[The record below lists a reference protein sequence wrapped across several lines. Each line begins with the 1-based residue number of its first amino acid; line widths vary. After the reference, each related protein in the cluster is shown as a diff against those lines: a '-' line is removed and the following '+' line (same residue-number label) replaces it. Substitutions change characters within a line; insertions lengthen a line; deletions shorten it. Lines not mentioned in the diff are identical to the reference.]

1 MQATH
6 GTLAGYLRV
15 TETTSLK
22 ASCPLEGGATS
33 EGSTCGVVSGGCLS
47 IVLGHLGDIVD
58 GGAGKGEALYG
69 RMREYTAWFEDS
81 FRSTLCRER
90 CGEDLNTPSGF
101 AKYILLGRFL
111 SRCGIHIGKAVS
123 QLMRLIERPLEEGEG
138 AAEIDRRLSE
148 SGGYCAAE
156 VMRGVREAT
165 GHGSLYLEQ
174 LSAAYDGGIGLS
186 GGLCGALAG
195 ALMPIGLIW
204 GFQPRAAGLI
214 DTVQFNV
221 RGHINL
227 YMDRREP
234 EMWSVGN
241 PLVREFRRRFGS
253 LECKDIVGRS
263 FESGKELAEFVPA
276 SPLCSE
282 IKDWCRDQ
290 AVERISANTCFN
302 R

>member
-22 ASCPLEGGATS
+22 AACPLEGGGTS

-47 IVLGHLGDIVD
+47 IVLGHLGDVVD
-58 GGAGKGEALYG
+58 GGASKGEALYG
-69 RMREYTAWFEDS
+69 RLREYTAWFEDS
-81 FRSTLCRER
+81 FGSTLCRER
-90 CGEDLNTPSGF
+90 CGEDLNSLSGF
-101 AKYILLGRFL
+101 MNYLLLGRFL
-111 SRCGIHIGKAVS
+111 SRCEIHIGMAAS
-123 QLMRLIERPLEEGEG
+123 QLVKLIERPLEEGKV
-138 AAEIDRRLSE
+138 ATEIDQRLSE

-156 VMRGVREAT
+156 VMRGIRETT
-165 GHGSLYLEQ
+165 GHGSLYLER

-195 ALMPIGLIW
+195 ALMPVGLIW
-204 GFQPRAAGLI
+204 GLQPRAAGLI
-214 DTVQFNV
+214 DTLQFNV
-221 RGHINL
+221 RGHMNL
-227 YMDRREP
+227 YLNRREP
-234 EMWSVGN
+234 ELWSVGN
-241 PLVREFRRRFGS
+241 PLVKEFRRRFGS
-253 LECKDIVGRS
+253 LECRDIAGRS
-263 FESGKELAEFVPA
+263 FESGEELAEFVPA

-290 AVERISANTCFN
+290 AVERISAYTCFN

>member
-22 ASCPLEGGATS
+22 AACPLEGGGTS

-47 IVLGHLGDIVD
+47 IALGHLGDIVASD
-58 GGAGKGEALYG
+58 AGKGDALYG
-69 RMREYTAWFEDS
+69 RMREYTSWFEDQ
-81 FRSTLCRER
+81 FDSTICRER
-90 CGEDLNTPSGF
+90 CGEDLNTMPGF
-101 AKYILLGRFL
+101 MKYILLGKFM
-111 SRCGIHIGKAVS
+111 SRCEVHIGKAAS
-123 QLMRLIERPLEEGEG
+123 QLIKLIEMPLEEEDKKS
-138 AAEIDRRLSE
+138 EIDERLSE
-148 SGGYCAAE
+148 SGGYCASP
-156 VMRGVREAT
+156 VMRGIREAT

-174 LSAAYDGGIGLS
+174 LSVAYDGGIGLS

-204 GFQPRAAGLI
+204 GLQPRAAGLI
-214 DTVQFNV
+214 ETVEFNV

-227 YMDRREP
+227 YMDRREQ
-234 EMWSVGN
+234 ELWSIGN
-241 PLVREFRRRFGS
+241 PFVRDFRNKFGS
-253 LECKDIVGRS
+253 LEGKDIVGRS
-263 FESGKELAEFVPA
+263 FASGTELAEFVPG
-276 SPLCSE
+276 SDVCSE

-290 AVERISANTCFN
+290 AMELISANTAFN

>member
-22 ASCPLEGGATS
+22 ASCPLEGGGTS

-47 IVLGHLGDIVD
+47 IALGHLGDMVASD
-58 GGAGKGEALYG
+58 TGKGEALYD
-69 RMREYTAWFEDS
+69 RMREYTSWFEDR
-81 FRSTLCRER
+81 FDSTLCRER
-90 CGEDLNTPSGF
+90 CGEDLNTMPGF
-101 AKYILLGRFL
+101 MNYIILGKFM
-111 SRCGIHIGKAVS
+111 SRCEVHIGKAAS
-123 QLMRLIERPLEEGEG
+123 QLIRLIEEPLAGEGEIS
-138 AAEIDRRLSE
+138 ELDDRLQDR
-148 SGGYCAAE
+148 GGYCAAE
-156 VMRGVREAT
+156 VMRGIREAT

-174 LSAAYDGGIGLS
+174 LSVAYDGGIGLS

-204 GFQPRAAGLI
+204 GLQPRAAGLI
-214 DTVQFNV
+214 ETVEFNV
-221 RGHINL
+221 RGHMNL
-227 YMDRREP
+227 YLNRREP

-241 PLVREFRRRFGS
+241 PMVKEFRHKFGS
-253 LECKDIVGRS
+253 LECKDIIGRS
-263 FESGKELAEFVPA
+263 FQSGKELAEFVPDSA
-276 SPLCSE
+276 ICSE

-290 AVERISANTCFN
+290 AVERISANTAFS